1 MKYPA
6 SVSLSFKN
14 WLLPASS
21 FLQTL
26 VPLLASFGLSAV
38 VSSLSDRLRGFPAN
52 FSFTSP
58 RLDLAA
64 DSCLPHARWDLTAIF
79 PLGWDPAAFLS
90 FINVRLDLTANYPLR
105 WDLAALLSI
114 TNGRLYPA
122 ANYPL
127 RVRTT
132 RWNLA
137 AIFPTGLRGW
147 ILLPT
152 ILGASAVGSR
162 RYPFDYRR
170 AAASHRRLG
179 LLCAHPRWDL
189 VAPPRQRMGGGILP
203 PTPLS
208 TSAVGFHRHFLVYA
222 RAVGTYRQPM
232 VAVGSLRHLVVWV
245 RAVGS
250 SRRLP
255 RMLVQLDL
263 TAGSYPYWWVESHR
277 ADSALAVLPEDLW
290 AYNSRAGDFLAIS

>member
-1 MKYPA
+1 MKYPP

-26 VPLLASFGLSAV
+26 VPLLASFGLSVV

-127 RVRTT
+127 RPRGG
-132 RWNLA
+132 
-137 AIFPTGLRGW
+137 ISPPSFLR
-147 ILLPT
+147 
-152 ILGASAVGSR
+152 ASAAGS
-162 RYPFDYRR
+162 YCQLSSAP
-170 AAASHRRLG
+170 
-179 LLCAHPRWDL
+179 PQWDL
-189 VAPPRQRMGGGILP
+189 AV
-203 PTPLS
+203 TLS
-208 TSAVGFHRHFLVYA
+208 ITEE
-222 RAVGTYRQPM
+222 
-232 VAVGSLRHLVVWV
+232 
-245 RAVGS
+245 
-250 SRRLP
+250 RLDP
-255 RMLVQLDL
+255 
-263 TAGSYPYWWVESHR
+263 TAGSDYSVRIRGGIWSPLLDFTAISLFTRARWEPTASPWLRLDPSAISLFACARLDLPECWCSWISLRGPALTGGVESHR
-277 ADSALAVLPEDLW
+277 ADSALVVLPEDLW